1 MDKKNFLQIFL
12 LLSVV
17 SIILSVYFFYYKED
31 KNIQLEK
38 GNNIVKQTENKIITN
53 NDSKKSVG
61 KKTNVIENLK
71 FSSFDKS
78 GNKYLIEALYGSAD
92 LVDDIVYYDMTNV
105 VAVIKFP
112 NGEKIEIKSNYARY
126 NSLTYETNFKENII
140 ARYINH
146 TLTSENLDLLFLDNL
161 ITVYNKLIYK
171 NLNDTLIADKLEIDI
186 ITKNLKIFMNN
197 EYESVKIIRN

>member
-1 MDKKNFLQIFL
+1 MNKKNLIQL
-12 LLSVV
+12 MLVV
-17 SIILSVYFFYYKED
+17 SLIVIVYIFYIYFFVSKPIPKEEV
-31 KNIQLEK
+31 KIENLE
-38 GNNIVKQTENKIITN
+38 IETN
-53 NDSKKSVG
+53 DQ
-61 KKTNVIENLK
+61 TNVIENLK